1 MDTLCPR
8 CGTPATP
15 AGHEDARAIYRC
27 ENCNRVWMTHLTAA
41 TSGTAAPPAGRVL
54 VVDDSDQLVRLV
66 AMWLEDEGY
75 LVTTATTGARA
86 LASVRAATPDVV
98 LLDLILPQPDGFSL
112 CRMFGSV
119 PRPPLVIVMTA
130 VSDPVRLR
138 QLDGLGV
145 FGVLQKPLTQEM
157 VRDAVARARSLQRDD
172 QRAVI

>member
-1 MDTLCPR
+1 
-8 CGTPATP
+8 
-15 AGHEDARAIYRC
+15 
-27 ENCNRVWMTHLTAA
+27 MTHLGAA
-41 TSGTAAPPAGRVL
+41 TTGTVPAPAGRVL

-66 AMWLEDEGY
+66 AMWLEDEHY

-112 CRMFGSV
+112 CPQFACV

-130 VSDPVRLR
+130 LSDPVRLR

-145 FGVLQKPLTQEM
+145 FDVLQKPLSQEM
-157 VRDAVARARSLQRDD
+157 VLESVSRARSLQRDD